1 MRIRTTVFSV
11 LALVLTCTC
20 YINAQA
26 SGRIETRTRLVSQLS
41 ALQNQWLTAIKNK
54 DTAALDRL
62 LSEEFEV
69 WTPDQDGPLPREE
82 FQSQAFADNLQ
93 SFRIAEMA
101 VKSPRDGVAIESF
114 RLETTTSNKGKALAR
129 QFFVVN
135 VWVSEKESW
144 RCTDSYISPVTTAP
158 PVPPT
163 RPTGKN

>member
-1 MRIRTTVFSV
+1 MRTRTTIFLLAV
-11 LALVLTCTC
+11 LLTCAC
-20 YINAQA
+20 SSSAQA
-26 SGRIETRTRLVSQLS
+26 SGRIETRTRLVSQFS

-93 SFRIAEMA
+93 SFRIADMA

-114 RLETTTSNKGKALAR
+114 RLQTTTSKKGR
-129 QFFVVN
+129 DIVQRFFVVN
-135 VWVSEKESW
+135 LWVSEKESW
-144 RCTDSYISPVTTAP
+144 RCTDSYISRVMAAP